1 VTALAAAG
9 RYPKLISPGQN
20 WGHVVRARPSDALII
35 SIDID
40 ASAPWVDPVEI
51 VPMANLVRA
60 ARRIGRHAS
69 EIATR
74 LEELGYT
81 VAVGHETIGTDPD
94 DLLFLSRDLDSSRPW
109 LSPERPVLLPHI
121 LKAAHRSGRPVREV
135 TDRLARLGFTFHSDP
150 DLIPLDTFDPVDLVL
165 ASRDLDG
172 AFPWLDP
179 TEPVTLLHLVRVA
192 HRVARECSD
201 VAARLAVLGYALPP
215 GCEGLQ
221 TTPHD
226 LVLLSRDLDR
236 AAPWLDPVEPV
247 TPVHLLRCAKQTSLP
262 VTEVAARL
270 ATLGFAIGVDP
281 SILIGVDLSPEDMI
295 ISSRDLSGP
304 PWLDPTRPVST
315 LHLLRAAD
323 QQSVTPAAVAARFTA
338 LGYRLTTPPDEIIV
352 DHLDPDDLVITSIDL
367 DGAHPWLDP
376 EHPVPAA
383 HLIRAS
389 RATGRD
395 VHDITARLTVFG
407 YTVRTTL
414 GELGVDQ
421 LTRDDL
427 IITSQDLDGAD
438 PWLRQDDPVGLPH
451 LLQAS
456 RRLRRPATEIAA
468 RLRLL
473 GYTMEVDPAVIAIDR
488 IRSTD
493 LTYASNDLDGT
504 RPWLERDRPVS
515 LAHIVAGATKTH
527 QPVREVAER
536 LSLMGYDTPDLD
548 VRLPRPMP
556 GGG

>member
-1 VTALAAAG
+1 
-9 RYPKLISPGQN
+9 
-20 WGHVVRARPSDALII
+20 
-35 SIDID
+35 
-40 ASAPWVDPVEI
+40 
-51 VPMANLVRA
+51 
-60 ARRIGRHAS
+60 
-69 EIATR
+69 
-74 LEELGYT
+74 
-81 VAVGHETIGTDPD
+81 
-94 DLLFLSRDLDSSRPW
+94 
-109 LSPERPVLLPHI
+109 LPHI

-135 TDRLARLGFTFHSDP
+135 TGRLAQLGFSFHVDP
-150 DLIPLDTFDPVDLVL
+150 QSLPLDKFDPVDLVL
-165 ASRDLDG
+165 ASRDLDS

-179 TEPVTLLHLVRVA
+179 TEPVSLLHVVRAA
-192 HRVARECSD
+192 HRVGREVSD
-201 VAARLAVLGYALPP
+201 VAARLAVLGYGLPP

-236 AAPWLDPVEPV
+236 AAPWLDPAEPV

-262 VTEVAARL
+262 VTEVAVRL
-270 ATLGFAIGVDP
+270 TTLGFTVGVNA
-281 SILIGVDLSPEDMI
+281 SILIGIELNPDDLVLT
-295 ISSRDLSGP
+295 SRDLGGTP
-304 PWLDPTRPVST
+304 PWLDPTKPVST
-315 LHLLRAAD
+315 LHLLRAAE
-323 QQSVTPAAVAARFTA
+323 QKSLTPMAVSSRLAE
-338 LGYRLTTPPDEIIV
+338 LGYRLTTPLDEIIV
-352 DHLDPDDLVITSIDL
+352 DHLDPDDLVITSVDL

-389 RATGRD
+389 RTTGRD

-427 IITSQDLDGAD
+427 LITSQDLDGAD
-438 PWLRQDDPVGLPH
+438 PWLRQEEPVGLPH

-468 RLRLL
+468 RLREL
-473 GYTMEVDPAVIAIDR
+473 GYTMEVDPAIIAIDR

-493 LTYASNDLDGT
+493 LTYASGDLDGT

-527 QPVREVAER
+527 QPVREVAQR

-548 VRLPRPMP
+548 VRLPRAMP
-556 GGG
+556 GGV